1 MPLAIASDKTTVT
14 TMSGK
19 SVWPLYLILG
29 NFNSITQRNVE
40 LAKPRLIGL
49 LPTNLDLAKVNSQQR
64 SKTNAIIFARS
75 VEFIL
80 EPIRNLINN
89 GLIFEC
95 ADKHKRT
102 FASYLHAITGDMEEQ
117 YRYVQVN
124 GPNSSFPCTKCMVP
138 RDRLYDLQQ
147 KFTIRNYKSDRAWIR
162 LAVSN
167 PESGLRPSEK
177 GYVGVKLDWCQ
188 SWPDFDPVNA
198 ITIDTLH
205 TIHIGVTKYVITA
218 FLESLQ
224 ENQKLHLQE
233 LLEKINKW
241 PGIWSFKNRGLKIGK
256 IQDANYYISLIKLL
270 PSVIVRLNLA
280 KDFAKIT
287 IPMLRECQKLTLV
300 SMLDEQSDFTLRI
313 LQDIINNLDIL
324 NKKFFT
330 IAPRYTERSMKTELS
345 VPKWH
350 VMQHIIECIKRKGS
364 LTVYTTKLTE
374 GCHKKLKSAF
384 KNTNNHPSSFVQVSK
399 RFS

>member
-1 MPLAIASDKTTVT
+1 MPLAIASEKTTVT

-167 PESGLRPSEK
+167 PESGLRPSKK

-188 SWPDFDPVNA
+188 S
-198 ITIDTLH
+198 
-205 TIHIGVTKYVITA
+205 
-218 FLESLQ
+218 
-224 ENQKLHLQE
+224 
-233 LLEKINKW
+233 
-241 PGIWSFKNRGLKIGK
+241 
-256 IQDANYYISLIKLL
+256 
-270 PSVIVRLNLA
+270 
-280 KDFAKIT
+280 
-287 IPMLRECQKLTLV
+287 
-300 SMLDEQSDFTLRI
+300 
-313 LQDIINNLDIL
+313 
-324 NKKFFT
+324 
-330 IAPRYTERSMKTELS
+330 
-345 VPKWH
+345 
-350 VMQHIIECIKRKGS
+350 
-364 LTVYTTKLTE
+364 
-374 GCHKKLKSAF
+374 
-384 KNTNNHPSSFVQVSK
+384 
-399 RFS
+399 